1 MDPDSAFE
9 VPRGVAAV
17 PHSILRVHGAN
28 QVMQALGNLKW
39 LAVMDPL
46 PTTSSEFW
54 RRPGVAP
61 AR

>member
-1 MDPDSAFE
+1 
-9 VPRGVAAV
+9 
-17 PHSILRVHGAN
+17 
-28 QVMQALGNLKW
+28 MQALGNLKW
-39 LAVMDPL
+39 LAVMDLL